1 MINVKLNADLGE
13 GANIEKLIM
22 PFLSSCS
29 IACGGHTGDAN
40 SMSEA
45 IQIAVEHNVKI
56 GAHPSYPDEDGFGRI
71 PINISNH
78 DLSKSLISQINSLNQ
93 I

>member
-29 IACGGHTGDAN
+29 IACGGHTGDAK

-45 IQIAVEHNVKI
+45 VQIAVEHNVKI
-56 GAHPSYPDEDGFGRI
+56 GAHPYYPDKDGFGRI
-71 PINISNH
+71 PINISNQH
-78 DLSKSLISQINSLNQ
+78 L
-93 I
+93 